1 MTGVEA
7 LFLAHIA
14 WIVAHSDYEYNGEP
28 LPGVHYYSPEMLR
41 EIVYGDRAAD
51 HAGQTIYGVY
61 DHTSDDMLFPE
72 GFDLTAP
79 ENQPTIVHELV
90 YYLQDVRGDHAT
102 TDCLP
107 KLELPAYRLHLAWAE
122 EHGIPSDGSGMFDAV
137 VGVMSC
143 QGEQPHP
150 ESVR

>member
-14 WIVAHSDYEYNGEP
+14 WIVANSSYEYNGEP
-28 LPGVHYYSPEMLR
+28 LPGVYYYSPDMLR
-41 EIVYGDRAAD
+41 EIVYGDRASD
-51 HAGQTIYGVY
+51 HAGQVIYGVY

-90 YYLQDVRGDHAT
+90 HYLQDVRGDHAM

-107 KLELPAYRLHLAWAE
+107 KLELPAYKLHLAWAK
-122 EHGIPSDGSGMFDAV
+122 EHGVESDGSGMFDAV
-137 VGVMSC
+137 AGVMAC
-143 QGEQPHP
+143 GGEQPHP